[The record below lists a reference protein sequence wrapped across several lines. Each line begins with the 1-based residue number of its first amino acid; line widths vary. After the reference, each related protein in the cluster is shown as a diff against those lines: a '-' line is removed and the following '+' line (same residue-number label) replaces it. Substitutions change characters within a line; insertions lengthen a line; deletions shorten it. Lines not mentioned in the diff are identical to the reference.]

1 MSDERKKG
9 VVTGEAAKMA
19 ITGTGRAITI
29 NAVVVAAGF
38 LILIFSNFTPLIH
51 FGWMVCVTMLIC
63 AVSTLTIF
71 PTVLLLFSG
80 RRS

>member
-9 VVTGEAAKMA
+9 YITGEAAKMA
-19 ITGTGRAITI
+19 IMGTGKAITI

-38 LILIFSNFTPLIH
+38 LVLVSSNFVPLIH
-51 FGWMVCVTMLIC
+51 FGWMVCVTMLIS
-63 AVSTLTIF
+63 AVSTLTII